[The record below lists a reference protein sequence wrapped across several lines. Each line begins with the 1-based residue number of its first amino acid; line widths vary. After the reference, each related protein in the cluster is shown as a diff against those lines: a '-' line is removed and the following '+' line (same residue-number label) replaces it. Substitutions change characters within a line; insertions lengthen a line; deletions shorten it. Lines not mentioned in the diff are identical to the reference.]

1 MMEMS
6 NNVEEPTATSNIVV
20 ARMDDEEELENGDKK
35 SSKSDEDSKNSS
47 KSSSNKKKKSQ
58 QPKQASV
65 VATLQFVFD
74 CGIQTIVIFM
84 IGILAGVGN
93 GGVYPALAYLFSNS
107 FSDISN
113 ANTNGLEPIKDM
125 AFKFLYVGLY
135 ALTMATIQTLC
146 FEIVAYRASQH
157 LRLSW
162 FRSLLRQDPAFFDV
176 YDIGGIANNVGPSS
190 NAYRRGVGRKFGEGI
205 QFMTM

>member
-1 MMEMS
+1 MEMS
-6 NNVEEPTATSNIVV
+6 NVEEPTTSNIVV
-20 ARMDDEEELENGDKK
+20 AKMDDEYDDEEELNGDDKK
-35 SSKSDEDSKNSS
+35 SSKSDDSKNTN
-47 KSSSNKKKKSQ
+47 KNKKKSKQQ

-65 VATLQFVFD
+65 ISTLQFVFD
-74 CGIQTIVIFM
+74 CGIQTIVIFC
-84 IGILAGVGN
+84 IGIVAGIGN

-113 ANTNGLEPIKDM
+113 ANTNGLEPIKEM
-125 AFKFLYVGLY
+125 AFKFLYVGVY
-135 ALTMATIQTLC
+135 ALTMATIQTVC
-146 FEIVAYRASQH
+146 FEIVAYRSSQH
-157 LRLSW
+157 LRLTW

-176 YDIGGIANNVGPSS
+176 HDIGGIANNVGPQS